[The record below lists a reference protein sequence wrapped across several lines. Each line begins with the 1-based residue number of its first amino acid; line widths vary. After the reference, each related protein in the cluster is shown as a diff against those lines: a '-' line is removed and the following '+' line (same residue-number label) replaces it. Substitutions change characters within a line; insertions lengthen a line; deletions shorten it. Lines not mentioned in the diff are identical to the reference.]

1 MKTTTNLNLQIDPNA
16 TRPSFL
22 HWLQTNLT
30 ANPRS
35 PSENDK
41 TLLTSNT
48 PATDPYIKP
57 QPPRGTGRHRY
68 ILLLFQQPADFAIP
82 AAFANIVHP
91 QQTTDR
97 SAFNLTAFVNAAGL
111 DAPVAANFFFAE
123 NSTVTPSASVSGTGI
138 LPSCM

>member
-1 MKTTTNLNLQIDPNA
+1 MKTATNPNLQIDPNA
-16 TRPSFL
+16 TQPNFL

-30 ANPRS
+30 ANSSS
-35 PSENDK
+35 PSNDK
-41 TLLTSNT
+41 TLLTSHT

-68 ILLLFQQPADFAIP
+68 ILLLFQQPTDFTIP
-82 AAFANIVHP
+82 AAFAKIVHP

-123 NSTVTPSASVSGTGI
+123 NSTVTPSSSISGTGEP
-138 LPSCM
+138 PSCM